1 MMINMAKILNSQI
14 YIPLLILGIVIRLIS
29 LLTKGMEDVDV
40 MINWGL
46 NISNLGWDKGYL
58 AIYFPTSHL
67 IFNAI
72 VEISKAF
79 DFEVFNLFTIIR
91 LTSDVLFLLL
101 LVYLNKLRFL
111 SKPIVLLIWLNPL
124 LLVLTLSGYTDTFS
138 ITLVLASLVCL
149 CVYQEKD
156 NKYFAILSGFLFAF
170 FLFLK
175 PQSLLLM
182 GYLFFFI
189 FIFVTFRMYTK
200 KVFDNIFLFVSL
212 TLPSLVMFLLF
223 SVLLSSPTK
232 MSCGESIGPRTISS
246 LENSN
251 QTEWNVCIDPA
262 QVGIPY
268 PDSGPNICVEKQLKA
283 FSPLGSNGFCVT
295 NYKYSLPT
303 IVNDFWETGYKKLR
317 NQIIDGSVGHM
328 PSYSANMPNVW
339 HIYVVNFLNY
349 DESKEVWSYK
359 ATENFNKTVW
369 FSVLIFTF
377 AYSLLIFWIYRKKVN
392 NYLELISLV
401 GFPITFVIPFFAT
414 LAHENHFA
422 LGLLFSYLLLNLNFF
437 NSKFTKLFHILLFVI
452 SLSLALNISRLY
464 LWPMWVDSQNPILH
478 IFGTNLINL
487 IGIPNIYQISLISSL
502 AALVLIIYLP
512 LGASSSNKKP
522 VI

>member
-1 MMINMAKILNSQI
+1 MINMAKILNSRI
-14 YIPLLILGIVIRLIS
+14 YIPLLVWGIVIRLIS

-111 SKPIVLLIWLNPL
+111 SRPIVLLIWLNPL

-268 PDSGPNICVEKQLKA
+268 PDSGPNICVAKQLKA

-359 ATENFNKTVW
+359 ATEKFNKTVW

-502 AALVLIIYLP
+502 AALVLIICLP

-522 VI
+522 LI